1 MQSKMFVQFFV
12 LLSIYN
18 GYQAASIP
26 QVAKSPL
33 TICAFNIQV
42 FGVTKMDKPE
52 VVDILID
59 ILIFCDLTLIQ
70 EIRDASD
77 TAFNELKAKA
87 NAQMSLLN
95 KQLEEPCMLESV
107 ISEKLGRSSSKEQYG
122 FLYWNCTKLRVTD
135 TYQYDD
141 PLDVFERPPFVVRF
155 ESLSTDVSDF
165 AILALHSK
173 PSKAPEEIDNITRVY
188 DIVKSQWHLE
198 DVIIAGDLNSDC
210 SYLPD
215 RDHDTVSLYNDPR
228 FTWLIGDDVDT
239 TTGNSECSYDRFVV
253 AGSKL
258 KDAVVPNSAR
268 VFKFDEYFNLTP
280 EQTSAV
286 SDHYPI
292 EMQLAGKA
300 NMEVLSK
307 VKDAKTVE
315 SMSKEPVG
323 DIRTIRELY
332 KNDIYDSSSSRT
344 YDVLILKEGYS
355 QYLIEAVLDHIEKD
369 QLKTEIAH
377 FQDMFPKLLTSEME
391 AVIIALVD
399 SESFKL
405 DYVYGINDNKQTS
418 YYKFK
423 ISCLVETLKC
433 TASVEKET
441 I

>member
-1 MQSKMFVQFFV
+1 MFVQFLI

-26 QVAKSPL
+26 KVANFPL

-42 FGVTKMDKPE
+42 FGVSKMDKPE

-77 TAFNELKAKA
+77 TAFNALKTKA
-87 NAQMSLLN
+87 NEQM
-95 KQLEEPCMLESV
+95 
-107 ISEKLGRSSSKEQYG
+107 SEKLGRSTSKEQYG

-155 ESLSTDVSDF
+155 ESPSTDVSDF
-165 AILALHSK
+165 AILALHTK

-188 DIVKSQWHLE
+188 DIVKSQWNLE

-210 SYLPD
+210 GYLPD
-215 RDHDTVSLYNDPR
+215 RDHDKVSLYSDPR

-253 AGSKL
+253 AGANL
-258 KDAVVPNSAR
+258 KNAVVPNSAR
-268 VFKFDEYFNLTP
+268 VFKFDDYFNLTP
-280 EQTSAV
+280 EQTGDV

-315 SMSKEPVG
+315 SISKEPVD

-332 KNDIYDSSSSRT
+332 KYDIYDSSNSRI
-344 YDVLILKEGYS
+344 YNVLVLKEGYS

-369 QLKTEIAH
+369 QLKTEIAN
-377 FQDMFPKLLTSEME
+377 FQNMFPKILTSEME
-391 AVIIALVD
+391 AVIVALID

-423 ISCLVETLKC
+423 ISCLVKTLKC

>member
-1 MQSKMFVQFFV
+1 
-12 LLSIYN
+12 
-18 GYQAASIP
+18 
-26 QVAKSPL
+26 
-33 TICAFNIQV
+33 
-42 FGVTKMDKPE
+42 
-52 VVDILID
+52 
-59 ILIFCDLTLIQ
+59 
-70 EIRDASD
+70 
-77 TAFNELKAKA
+77 
-87 NAQMSLLN
+87 MSLLN
-95 KQLEEPCMLESV
+95 EQLDEPCMLESV

-122 FLYWNCTKLRVTD
+122 FLYWDCTQLRVTD

-141 PLDVFERPPFVVRF
+141 PFDVFERPPFVVRF
-155 ESLSTDVSDF
+155 ESPSTDVSDF

-188 DIVKSQWHLE
+188 DIVKSQWNLEVKIDNITRVYDIVRSQWNLE

-210 SYLPD
+210 DYLPD
-215 RDHDTVSLYNDPR
+215 RDHDKVSLYNDPR

-253 AGSKL
+253 AGANL
-258 KDAVVPNSAR
+258 KNAVVPNSAR
-268 VFKFDEYFNLTP
+268 VFKFDDYFNLTP
-280 EQTSAV
+280 EQTGDV

-315 SMSKEPVG
+315 SMSKEPVD

-332 KNDIYDSSSSRT
+332 KSDIYDSSHSRL
-344 YDVLILKEGYS
+344 YNVLVLKEGYS
-355 QYLIEAVLDHIEKD
+355 QYLIEVELDHIEKD
-369 QLKTEIAH
+369 QLKSEIAN
-377 FQDMFPKLLTSEME
+377 FQNMFPKILTSEME
-391 AVIIALVD
+391 AVIVALID

-405 DYVYGINDNKQTS
+405 DYVYGINDNKQTA

-423 ISCLVETLKC
+423 ISCFVKTLKC